1 MKKSITFILVLALF
15 SCSTNVDNVS
25 ITQIESN
32 YPIII
37 GLGSSQNSD
46 SIRYIGFPLMF
57 SISKNSSGRARLFM
71 CDYHYNKKYTIRGGW
86 GSDVDLLIS
95 EDDSLVHPM
104 RENGLIEI
112 SKEEQKFVP
121 YIYYMNLTKEAQ
133 RLIYEQIKS
142 IHIEANKDTIHWK
155 SIQELKQIS
164 PQFIEKFL
172 KDDSISFSIDL
183 YDPYK
188 KWKWNKAYINL
199 PIKVK

>member
-1 MKKSITFILVLALF
+1 MRNLILLITSCIIF
-15 SCSTNVDNVS
+15 SCSTSIDDVT
-25 ITQIESN
+25 ITQLKSQ
-32 YPIII
+32 YPITI
-37 GLGSSQNSD
+37 GLNSSRE

-95 EDDSLVHPM
+95 ENDSLVHPM

-164 PQFIEKFL
+164 PQFIENFL

>member
-1 MKKSITFILVLALF
+1 MRNLILLITSCIIF
-15 SCSTNVDNVS
+15 SCSTSIDDVT
-25 ITQIESN
+25 ITQLKSQ
-32 YPIII
+32 YPITI
-37 GLGSSQNSD
+37 GLNSSRE

-164 PQFIEKFL
+164 PQFIENFL

>member
-1 MKKSITFILVLALF
+1 MRNLILLITSCIIF
-15 SCSTNVDNVS
+15 SCSTSIDDVT
-25 ITQIESN
+25 ITQLKSQ
-32 YPIII
+32 YPITI
-37 GLGSSQNSD
+37 GLNSSRE

-95 EDDSLVHPM
+95 EDDSLVHHM

-164 PQFIEKFL
+164 PQFIENFL

>member
-155 SIQELKQIS
+155 SIQELKQTS
-164 PQFIEKFL
+164 PEFIRNFL
-172 KDDSISFSIDL
+172 QNDSVSFSFRYRKL
-183 YDPYK
+183 YGE
-188 KWKWNKAYINL
+188 WELTHINL
-199 PIKVK
+199 LVEDK